1 MERQQVDVEATGT
14 PATRTGEWVV
24 TLDLEDPSFAA
35 RSGTELAVRALAVA
49 VAGSRAYV
57 AARPSGYSFTAII
70 GTTSA
75 DNLMP
80 ALVQALDLLSAAQQ
94 RAGLPEGVVVC
105 AEVTLVG
112 SRPVPAAEL

>member
-1 MERQQVDVEATGT
+1 MG
-14 PATRTGEWVV
+14 GH
-24 TLDLEDPSFAA
+24 A
-35 RSGTELAVRALAVA
+35 RSRGPFVRRPTGTELAVRALAIA

-57 AARPSGYSFTAII
+57 AARPSGYSFTAIV
-70 GTTSA
+70 GTSSA

-80 ALVQALDLLSAAQQ
+80 ALVQALDLLSAAQH

-112 SRPVPAAEL
+112 GRPVPAAELSPEGCQNPAS